1 MKLVLVGCEYAGTST
16 LASKIYAWSHKI
28 MAKGLPIIHGHWK
41 FPETWGHP
49 EGATLLKGM
58 TDEERDQ
65 VMAMSPRLREMTTRQ
80 SLYYHIFPSRDDES
94 ALGQLHR
101 DFLFIGL
108 HIEDAIYAP
117 LYFNYGI
124 KNEFDVDRR
133 VVMEQVEKDLLIF
146 NPETTLVL
154 VKAQAD
160 VIARRMRDE
169 PRNYGVIKEEDIKLV
184 LRRFEEEFESSKI
197 PHKII
202 LDTSNVPAEETFAE
216 FVRQYEPFFSDS
228 DKARILEKANQGT

>member
-1 MKLVLVGCEYAGTST
+1 
-16 LASKIYAWSHKI
+16 
-28 MAKGLPIIHGHWK
+28 
-41 FPETWGHP
+41 
-49 EGATLLKGM
+49 
-58 TDEERDQ
+58 
-65 VMAMSPRLREMTTRQ
+65 
-80 SLYYHIFPSRDDES
+80 
-94 ALGQLHR
+94 
-101 DFLFIGL
+101 
-108 HIEDAIYAP
+108 
-117 LYFNYGI
+117 
-124 KNEFDVDRR
+124 
-133 VVMEQVEKDLLIF
+133 LIF